1 MNMANKDT
9 EVGITLTSTM
19 SEVANDTNYASDS
32 VDKLIASLNKL
43 NQTRL
48 NKLDQFTR
56 SMRRMNEIN
65 LAKIN
70 TNLRRTAEYVTDF
83 VTRFQTKEMDT
94 AVNQLDRLTYS
105 MNGVF
110 SVFKSIQNIKSMD
123 VPALTTLS
131 NITFSAVDTA
141 KLDKMMEFFNSVR
154 SSRID
159 QASKSITAL
168 ISSFE
173 RMGALNFNPTMENN
187 INSQMT
193 KMAESLRYF
202 MNGLNGIDVDGF
214 VKVSKGVASV
224 TNAMKAIEKLN
235 ASAIGEKFETISTKI
250 RSFIVTL
257 NEGKGVIHDFATV
270 LTKIGGTGSKGVNT
284 SEISKSL
291 TQVKKDIKDTG
302 NEADKTKRKLNNML
316 SFGKIYA
323 LYNQARHYGQGIL
336 NMLNQS
342 IDFAEIENYFSRA
355 MGNMRSEAMKFQETL
370 SESFGMA
377 TPAMM
382 QAQATFKNMI
392 GALGGIDDDVAYGL
406 SERITKMVLDYSSLY
421 NTTIDSAITKFQA
434 ALSKQVRPIRSQS
447 GYDITQKVLESTME
461 MIGINDRSIAQM
473 GEMEKRLLII
483 LTLQYQMARS
493 SAMGDFARTIKF
505 SGFTLRSVSNNL
517 VNASKSGV
525 VVNYYC

>member
-1 MNMANKDT
+1 MANKDT
-9 EVGITLTSTM
+9 EVGVTITSSM
-19 SEVANDTNYASDS
+19 SEAAEDTLKVSNAFNILMNS
-32 VDKLIASLNKL
+32 VKTFDDVKAKRLELFSRYMKRMDNISLTRVQTNFKNL
-43 NQTRL
+43 TEQVVTFMEGLQNNQ
-48 NKLDQFTR
+48 
-56 SMRRMNEIN
+56 ME
-65 LAKIN
+65 
-70 TNLRRTAEYVTDF
+70 
-83 VTRFQTKEMDT
+83 
-94 AVNQLDRLTYS
+94 
-105 MNGVF
+105 
-110 SVFKSIQNIKSMD
+110 
-123 VPALTTLS
+123 TTLS
-131 NITFSAVDTA
+131 TINSLNFSVGGLLDNFGKLNKIAKIDLTPLETLSKITFDTVDTT

-173 RMGALNFNPTMENN
+173 RMGTLNFNPTMENN
-187 INSQMT
+187 INTQMT
-193 KMAESLRYF
+193 KMAESLKFF

-214 VKVSKGVASV
+214 VKVSKGIASV

-235 ASAIGEKFETISTKI
+235 ASTIGEKFETISTKI

-284 SEISKSL
+284 SQITKSL
-291 TQVKKDIKDTG
+291 SQVKKDIKDTG

-355 MGNMRSEAMKFQETL
+355 MGNMRAEAMKFQETL